1 MSKVIIDL
9 SEFVHLDA
17 ESSYNWNYYRHKEY
31 GYTILQTLDEDSNIL
46 RFYKKTFDGIGS
58 AFLFSCEYLGDNS
71 KVYEGDL
78 GFFRGYL

>member
-9 SEFVHLDA
+9 NGFVHL
-17 ESSYNWNYYRHKEY
+17 EEQSSCNCNYYKHKEH
-31 GYTILQTLDEDSNIL
+31 GYTILQTLEEGSNIL
-46 RFYKKTFDGIGS
+46 RFYKKMFDGTGS

-78 GFFRGYL
+78 GFFRGCL